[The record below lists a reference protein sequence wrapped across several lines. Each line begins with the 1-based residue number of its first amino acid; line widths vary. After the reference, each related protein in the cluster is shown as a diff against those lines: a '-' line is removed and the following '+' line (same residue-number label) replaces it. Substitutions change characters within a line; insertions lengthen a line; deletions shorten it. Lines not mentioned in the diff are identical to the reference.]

1 MREKATIL
9 ATACVMIVVVVFF
22 EFYVFQ
28 ITESY
33 STAYYDEFNKTPTPS
48 YNYSFSPPV
57 SMYRALLI
65 ALESGGWNATSL
77 KNMTINVELDYCV
90 FLNNYSTPSGTAT
103 FGKGTGI
110 TPMWG
115 FQVLYQVTH
124 PPADWSPQ
132 QFNGSIAYRYVWTI
146 IVQYSDLFAM
156 PPPGY
161 YLVDAATAELVPTGP
176 LY

>member
-9 ATACVMIVVVVFF
+9 VTACVMIVVVVFF

-28 ITESY
+28 NTESY

-90 FLNNYSTPSGTAT
+90 FLNNYSTPSGTFH
-103 FGKGTGI
+103 FGKGSGL
-110 TPMWG
+110 TPVSGW
-115 FQVLYQVTH
+115 QVLNQVTH
-124 PPADWSPQ
+124 PPTDWSPQ
-132 QFNGSIAYRYVWTI
+132 QCNSSIGYRYVWTI
-146 IVQYSDLFAM
+146 WVQYPGLFM
-156 PPPGY
+156 IPPPGY

-176 LY
+176 LI